1 MGTTHR
7 KQFISYSEWLTWD
20 NKKASGWSW
29 KPDADLRREMP
40 WLPISTGRK
49 TLDEM
54 EELIDWYLDNA
65 EAERKRYELTQLATA
80 AWVAEGR
87 AKGYNND

>member
-1 MGTTHR
+1 MATTHR
-7 KQFISYSEWLTWD
+7 NQYIEYTTWTTWD
-20 NKKASGWSW
+20 NKKASSWSW
-29 KPDADLRREMP
+29 KPEPELRREMP
-40 WLPISTGRK
+40 WLPVSTGRK

-54 EELIDWYLDNA
+54 EQVIDWYLDPA
-65 EAERKRYELTQLATA
+65 RADEYETTQQATA

>member
-7 KQFISYSEWLTWD
+7 KQFIEYNEWLTWD
-20 NKKASGWSW
+20 NKPASSWSW

-54 EELIDWYLDNA
+54 EELIDWFLDNA
-65 EAERKRYELTQLATA
+65 ETERKRHELTHLATA
-80 AWVAEGR
+80 EWVAEGR